1 MCSYGNDVGW
11 CGCVVANHYGSV
23 DDWICFGKQSSKA
36 EPKIGGRVM
45 DIVSVFVKIYAFALG
60 TLGFY
65 FLWKEWR
72 WLAEEEKRRIR
83 KITDEYMKE
92 REK

>member
-1 MCSYGNDVGW
+1 
-11 CGCVVANHYGSV
+11 
-23 DDWICFGKQSSKA
+23 
-36 EPKIGGRVM
+36 M
-45 DIVSVFVKIYAFALG
+45 DISAIVMSAYFAVIG

-65 FLWKEWR
+65 FLWKELR